1 MEEVID
7 IRTLQCYQKATEE
20 QRKKCTS
27 KLSFEIG
34 KLPTLKLQE
43 EWTFYIKHCGE
54 VKSLSSVRQE
64 TVYFKRV
71 CEFMNH
77 LSVDSMKVQTKAVWG
92 QQFESW
98 VSAQGLKAYRESN
111 KNKNWRERTPIV
123 LYFLH
128 MLDFIDSEM
137 SGQRIYFK
145 DLACYQ
151 EASEEE
157 RKKCGREPY
166 FDLSLLPTQQL
177 RKEWGAYIKESAR
190 IYTLGTSFQ
199 HRVYYNQ
206 ICRFL
211 NSRIVCVKSMR
222 EQSKEKW
229 EYQFKRWLMTE
240 GIQINRK
247 SQSVYSKEGI
257 ARNPNISYL
266 LRMVDFTCPNI
277 WEDETE
283 KDIWELEKLPIEIK
297 NNPIKKVK
305 TLNFTNIRQPDMRNE
320 IKKGIYL
327 LLQKEAIATVTKGI
341 TAGKRLTEYLHKKHP
356 KMQSLGEL
364 DRDIFEEYLIHLKTD
379 RTRTKSLHGE
389 ITRLRALLEAVGKT
403 YKYPILE
410 NLIINRDI
418 PPTARAEF
426 RTYSDEE
433 LKRLNAEIVK
443 MNEQKAR
450 LMILHQ
456 MLGTRISDTLTL
468 RTDCLRGQPG
478 DRVVH
483 IRQMKTHPYEKPV
496 SEEIAILIERS
507 IQYTK
512 KKWGETEY
520 IFVSDSDPSLPAQYN
535 RIQTQVV
542 QMIREKDLRDDY
554 GRLFGFGTHMYRH
567 YYGVK
572 LTEMHLDDW
581 TIARLL
587 GHSSVH
593 NVKYYRKMSNQIL
606 ADETRKVRE
615 RLSQLILENLDGWG
629 EEYEQVRYDVSCK

>member
-266 LRMVDFTCPNI
+266 L
-277 WEDETE
+277 
-283 KDIWELEKLPIEIK
+283 
-297 NNPIKKVK
+297 
-305 TLNFTNIRQPDMRNE
+305 
-320 IKKGIYL
+320 
-327 LLQKEAIATVTKGI
+327 LQKEAIATVTKGI

-443 MNEQKAR
+443 MNEQIAR

>member
-443 MNEQKAR
+443 MNEQIAR

-593 NVKYYRKMSNQIL
+593 NVKY
-606 ADETRKVRE
+606 
-615 RLSQLILENLDGWG
+615 LSLIHI
-629 EEYEQVRYDVSCK
+629 

>member
-433 LKRLNAEIVK
+433 LKRLNAAIVK
-443 MNEQKAR
+443 MDEQTAR
-450 LMILHQ
+450 LMVIHQ

-468 RTDCLRGQPG
+468 ETDCLYEKGIDTIIR
-478 DRVVH
+478 
-483 IRQMKTHPYEKPV
+483 IRQMKTSTYEKPV
-496 SEEIAILIERS
+496 SAELAALIRKAIAYTQERF
-507 IQYTK
+507 
-512 KKWGETEY
+512 GETQY
-520 IFVSDSDPSLPAQYN
+520 IFVNENNPNKPMQYGTIQS
-535 RIQTQVV
+535 RIVK
-542 QMIREKDLRDDY
+542 MIREQNIRDDN
-554 GRLFGFGTHMYRH
+554 GNLFGFGSHLYRH

-581 TIARLL
+581 TIAKLL
-587 GHSSVH
+587 GHS

-606 ADETRKVRE
+606 ADDTRKARK
-615 RLSQLILENLDGWG
+615 RLSDIILQNLDGWG
-629 EEYEQVRYDVSCK
+629 DEYEQIRQDGGM

>member
-240 GIQINRK
+240 GIQINRNTDAGNRGLFSK
-247 SQSVYSKEGI
+247 QSVLDQVTIGAQKTKDGQVYKGFQGE
-257 ARNPNISYL
+257 ISH
-266 LRMVDFTCPNI
+266 VIITS
-277 WEDETE
+277 ETLT
-283 KDIWELEKLPIEIK
+283 DA
-297 NNPIKKVK
+297 
-305 TLNFTNIRQPDMRNE
+305 D
-320 IKKGIYL
+320 
-327 LLQKEAIATVTKGI
+327 AIAISKPET
-341 TAGKRLTEYLHKKHP
+341 
-356 KMQSLGEL
+356 SGEIASGSAVGEMFQIQYG
-364 DRDIFEEYLIHLKTD
+364 DNSWVFTGGEAVQGGFAQTRGVRNYVGQFEEYVRWTKAGNENGRQRYTINTGKAGQTLKDVVDNYQTLVAD
-379 RTRTKSLHGE
+379 YSPKAAAYL
-389 ITRLRALLEAVGKT
+389 VGKED
-403 YKYPILE
+403 YQAGEAGIASFQDSLRQFINLSLGLE
-410 NLIINRDI
+410 RNLI
-418 PPTARAEF
+418 
-426 RTYSDEE
+426 
-433 LKRLNAEIVK
+433 
-443 MNEQKAR
+443 
-450 LMILHQ
+450 
-456 MLGTRISDTLTL
+456 
-468 RTDCLRGQPG
+468 
-478 DRVVH
+478 
-483 IRQMKTHPYEKPV
+483 
-496 SEEIAILIERS
+496 
-507 IQYTK
+507 
-512 KKWGETEY
+512 
-520 IFVSDSDPSLPAQYN
+520 
-535 RIQTQVV
+535 
-542 QMIREKDLRDDY
+542 
-554 GRLFGFGTHMYRH
+554 
-567 YYGVK
+567 
-572 LTEMHLDDW
+572 
-581 TIARLL
+581 
-587 GHSSVH
+587 
-593 NVKYYRKMSNQIL
+593 
-606 ADETRKVRE
+606 
-615 RLSQLILENLDGWG
+615 
-629 EEYEQVRYDVSCK
+629 

>member
-199 HRVYYNQ
+199 HRVY
-206 ICRFL
+206 
-211 NSRIVCVKSMR
+211 
-222 EQSKEKW
+222 
-229 EYQFKRWLMTE
+229 
-240 GIQINRK
+240 
-247 SQSVYSKEGI
+247 
-257 ARNPNISYL
+257 
-266 LRMVDFTCPNI
+266 
-277 WEDETE
+277 
-283 KDIWELEKLPIEIK
+283 
-297 NNPIKKVK
+297 
-305 TLNFTNIRQPDMRNE
+305 
-320 IKKGIYL
+320 
-327 LLQKEAIATVTKGI
+327 
-341 TAGKRLTEYLHKKHP
+341 
-356 KMQSLGEL
+356 
-364 DRDIFEEYLIHLKTD
+364 
-379 RTRTKSLHGE
+379 
-389 ITRLRALLEAVGKT
+389 
-403 YKYPILE
+403 
-410 NLIINRDI
+410 
-418 PPTARAEF
+418 
-426 RTYSDEE
+426 
-433 LKRLNAEIVK
+433 
-443 MNEQKAR
+443 
-450 LMILHQ
+450 
-456 MLGTRISDTLTL
+456 
-468 RTDCLRGQPG
+468 
-478 DRVVH
+478 
-483 IRQMKTHPYEKPV
+483 
-496 SEEIAILIERS
+496 
-507 IQYTK
+507 
-512 KKWGETEY
+512 
-520 IFVSDSDPSLPAQYN
+520 
-535 RIQTQVV
+535 
-542 QMIREKDLRDDY
+542 
-554 GRLFGFGTHMYRH
+554 
-567 YYGVK
+567 
-572 LTEMHLDDW
+572 
-581 TIARLL
+581 
-587 GHSSVH
+587 
-593 NVKYYRKMSNQIL
+593 
-606 ADETRKVRE
+606 
-615 RLSQLILENLDGWG
+615 
-629 EEYEQVRYDVSCK
+629 

>member
-379 RTRTKSLHGE
+379 RTRTRSLHGE

-443 MNEQKAR
+443 MNEQIAR

-483 IRQMKTHPYEKPV
+483 IRQRKTHP
-496 SEEIAILIERS
+496 
-507 IQYTK
+507 
-512 KKWGETEY
+512 
-520 IFVSDSDPSLPAQYN
+520 D
-535 RIQTQVV
+535 
-542 QMIREKDLRDDY
+542 
-554 GRLFGFGTHMYRH
+554 
-567 YYGVK
+567 
-572 LTEMHLDDW
+572 
-581 TIARLL
+581 
-587 GHSSVH
+587 
-593 NVKYYRKMSNQIL
+593 
-606 ADETRKVRE
+606 
-615 RLSQLILENLDGWG
+615 
-629 EEYEQVRYDVSCK
+629 

>member
-211 NSRIVCVKSMR
+211 NSRIVCAESMR

-229 EYQFKRWLMTE
+229 ERQFKRWLMTE

-247 SQSVYSKEGI
+247 SPSPYSKDGMT
-257 ARNPNISYL
+257 RNPNISYL
-266 LRMVDFTCPNI
+266 LRMLDFTYADM
-277 WEDETE
+277 WKDETE
-283 KDIWELEKLPIEIK
+283 KDVWELDNLSIEIK
-297 NNPIKKVK
+297 NNPIKKYK
-305 TLNFTNIRQPDMRNE
+305 TLNFTNIRQPDMKNE

-327 LLQKEAIATVTKGI
+327 LLQREAIATVSKEM
-341 TAGKRLTEYLHKKHP
+341 TAGKRLTEYLYKKHP
-356 KMQSLGEL
+356 QIQSLGEL

-379 RTRTKSLHGE
+379 RTRTKSLHAE
-389 ITRLRALLEAVGKT
+389 LTRLRALLEAVGKT
-403 YKYPILE
+403 YKYPVLE

-443 MNEQKAR
+443 MNEQIAR

-468 RTDCLRGQPG
+468 RTDCLRGQSKM
-478 DRVVH
+478 R
-483 IRQMKTHPYEKPV
+483 RNN
-496 SEEIAILIERS
+496 RS
-507 IQYTK
+507 RRGKIPQKEYTK
-512 KKWGETEY
+512 HAIIRRTAQCLQGVEGILPKMVDEPTSALDPISTSKIEDLAMELKKDYT
-520 IFVSDSDPSLPAQYN
+520 IVMVTHNMQQAVRVSDNTA
-535 RIQTQVV
+535 
-542 QMIREKDLRDDY
+542 
-554 GRLFGFGTHMYRH
+554 FF
-567 YYGVK
+567 
-572 LTEMHLDDW
+572 
-581 TIARLL
+581 LL
-587 GHSSVH
+587 GEV
-593 NVKYYRKMSNQIL
+593 V
-606 ADETRKVRE
+606 
-615 RLSQLILENLDGWG
+615 
-629 EEYEQVRYDVSCK
+629 EYNNTEKLFSIPQNKKTEDYITGRFG